1 MSWYF
6 KRKILQKRNIVMM
19 IILMFLLLISFF
31 GLTITWTIFNYKNNL
46 INKNY
51 EYRTLTINQNEDD
64 INDDILKVGSIENVT
79 FVGST
84 KYLNGSIVKVK
95 DFDVDDLKGS
105 IQIFPLISGRNIK
118 SSYDEN
124 TLEEGKII
132 CPKKFYP
139 HSLALSSDADNFDMG
154 IVYSKVLNGF
164 DYIGKKVEIKSESGE
179 QNYQFEIVGTYN
191 QNESLNSINT
201 CLVNIKDY
209 DKLASPYSGIGYG
222 VDNEGNEI
230 EDYYEY
236 EGLMVLVDK
245 LDNISKVK
253 SKLIELGYNVENYFV
268 LDNQSIFIYIYIP
281 LLICLIVLIVCIN
294 IIYNFIVKKTKE
306 KLRVYGI
313 QSAVGFENK
322 LILILN
328 LDIWENI
335 IVYGISFIF
344 SFVIYYIVLQI
355 LIRTLLYEFVYNS
368 VSVVVPVLFISMYF
382 GVLLLFI
389 VYVNRRLVTNILKRN
404 TSRLLKGE
412 LC

>member
-1 MSWYF
+1 MSWYL
-6 KRKILQKRNIVMM
+6 KRKIFQKRNIVMI
-19 IILMFLLLISFF
+19 IILMFLLIIYFF
-31 GLTITWTIFNYKNNL
+31 GLTITMTIFNYKNNL
-46 INKNY
+46 VNKNY
-51 EYRTLTINQNEDD
+51 EYRTLTINQKEEN
-64 INDDILKVGSIENVT
+64 INDDILKVGSIEDVT

-95 DFDVDDLKGS
+95 DFDVDDLKGT
-105 IQIFPLISGRNIK
+105 IQIFPLIPGRNIK
-118 SSYDEN
+118 SSYDED

-139 HSLALSSDADNFDMG
+139 HSLALNSDADNFDMG
-154 IVYSKVLNGF
+154 IVYSNVLNGE
-164 DYIGKKVEIKSESGE
+164 DYIGKKVEIKSESDE

-245 LDNISKVK
+245 LDNLSKVK

-322 LILILN
+322 LILN

-368 VSVVVPVLFISMYF
+368 VSIVVPVMLISVYF

-389 VYVNRRLVTNILKRN
+389 VFVNRRLVTNILKRN

-412 LC
+412 TC

>member
-1 MSWYF
+1 
-6 KRKILQKRNIVMM
+6 MM

-51 EYRTLTINQNEDD
+51 EYRTLTINQNEDN
-64 INDDILKVGSIENVT
+64 INDDISKVSSIENVA

-95 DFDVDDLKGS
+95 DFDVDDLRGS
-105 IQIFPLISGRNIK
+105 IQIFPLIPGRNIK

-154 IVYSKVLNGF
+154 IVYSKVLNGS
-164 DYIGKKVEIKSESGE
+164 DYIGKKVDIKSESGE

-245 LDNISKVK
+245 LDNLSKVK

-306 KLRVYGI
+306 KLKVYGI
-313 QSAVGFENK
+313 QSAVGFDNK
-322 LILILN
+322 LILN

-344 SFVIYYIVLQI
+344 SFVIYYIVLHI
-355 LIRTLLYEFVYNS
+355 LTRTLLYEFVYNS
-368 VSVVVPVLFISMYF
+368 ISIDVPVMLISVFF

-389 VYVNRRLVTNILKRN
+389 VFVNKRLVTNILKRN
-404 TSRLLKGE
+404 TSKLLKGE

>member
-1 MSWYF
+1 MSWYL

-51 EYRTLTINQNEDD
+51 EYRTLTINQKEDN
-64 INDDILKVGSIENVT
+64 INDDILKVSSIENVT

-154 IVYSKVLNGF
+154 IVYSNVLNGE

-322 LILILN
+322 LILN

>member
-19 IILMFLLLISFF
+19 VILMFLLIISFF

-51 EYRTLTINQNEDD
+51 EYRTLTINQKEKN
-64 INDDILKVGSIENVT
+64 INDDILKVGSIENVA

-105 IQIFPLISGRNIK
+105 IQIFPLIPGRNIK
-118 SSYDEN
+118 SNFDEN

-154 IVYSKVLNGF
+154 IVFSKVLNGS
-164 DYIGKKVEIKSESGE
+164 DYIGKKVDIKSESGE

-209 DKLASPYSGIGYG
+209 DKLASPYSGIGY
-222 VDNEGNEI
+222 EGNEI
-230 EDYYEY
+230 VDYYEY

-322 LILILN
+322 LILN

-368 VSVVVPVLFISMYF
+368 VSIVVPVMLISVYF

-389 VYVNRRLVTNILKRN
+389 VFVNRRLVTNILKRN
-404 TSRLLKGE
+404 TSKLLKGE

>member
-51 EYRTLTINQNEDD
+51 EYRTLTINQKEEN
-64 INDDILKVGSIENVT
+64 INDDISKVGSIENVT

-154 IVYSKVLNGF
+154 IVYSKVLNGS
-164 DYIGKKVEIKSESGE
+164 DYIGKKVDIKSESGE

-222 VDNEGNEI
+222 ADNEGNEI

-245 LDNISKVK
+245 LDNLSKVK

-322 LILILN
+322 LILN

-335 IVYGISFIF
+335 IVYGISFIL
-344 SFVIYYIVLQI
+344 SFVIYYIFLQI

-368 VSVVVPVLFISMYF
+368 VSIVVPVMLISVYF

-389 VYVNRRLVTNILKRN
+389 VFVNRRLVTNILKRN
-404 TSRLLKGE
+404 TSKLLKGE

>member
-19 IILMFLLLISFF
+19 VILMFLLLISFF
-31 GLTITWTIFNYKNNL
+31 GLTVTWTIFNYKNNI

-51 EYRTLTINQNEDD
+51 EYRTLTINQNEDN
-64 INDDILKVGSIENVT
+64 INDDISKVSSIENVA

-95 DFDVDDLKGS
+95 DFDVDDLRGS
-105 IQIFPLISGRNIK
+105 IQIFPLIPGRNIK

-154 IVYSKVLNGF
+154 IVYSDVLNGF

-322 LILILN
+322 LILN

-368 VSVVVPVLFISMYF
+368 VSIVVPVMLISVYF

-389 VYVNRRLVTNILKRN
+389 VFVNRRLVTNILKRN
-404 TSRLLKGE
+404 TSKLLNGE

>member
-51 EYRTLTINQNEDD
+51 EYRTLTINQKEEN
-64 INDDILKVGSIENVT
+64 INDDILKVSSIENVA

-95 DFDVDDLKGS
+95 DFDVDDLRGS

-201 CLVNIKDY
+201 CLVSIKDY

-306 KLRVYGI
+306 KLKVYGI
-313 QSAVGFENK
+313 QSAVGFDNK
-322 LILILN
+322 LILN

-368 VSVVVPVLFISMYF
+368 VSIDVPVMLISVYF

-389 VYVNRRLVTNILKRN
+389 VFVNRRLVTNILKRN

>member
-1 MSWYF
+1 
-6 KRKILQKRNIVMM
+6 MM
-19 IILMFLLLISFF
+19 VILMFLLLISFF
-31 GLTITWTIFNYKNNL
+31 GVTITWTIFNYKNNL

-51 EYRTLTINQNEDD
+51 EYRTLTINQNEDN
-64 INDDILKVGSIENVT
+64 INDDISKVSSIENVA

-95 DFDVDDLKGS
+95 DFDVDDLRGS
-105 IQIFPLISGRNIK
+105 IQIFPLIPGRNIK

-154 IVYSKVLNGF
+154 IVYSNVLNGS
-164 DYIGKKVEIKSESGE
+164 DYIGKKVDIKSESGE

-201 CLVNIKDY
+201 CLVSIKDY

-322 LILILN
+322 LILN

-368 VSVVVPVLFISMYF
+368 VSIVVPVMLISVYF

-389 VYVNRRLVTNILKRN
+389 VFVNRRLVTNILKRN
-404 TSRLLKGE
+404 TSKLLKGE

>member
-19 IILMFLLLISFF
+19 VILMFLLLISFF

-51 EYRTLTINQNEDD
+51 EYRTLTINQNEDN
-64 INDDILKVGSIENVT
+64 INDDISKVSSIENVA

-95 DFDVDDLKGS
+95 DFDVDDLRGS
-105 IQIFPLISGRNIK
+105 IQIFPLIPGRNIK

-154 IVYSKVLNGF
+154 IVYSNVLNGS
-164 DYIGKKVEIKSESGE
+164 DYIGKKVDIKSESGE

-201 CLVNIKDY
+201 CLVSIKDY

-245 LDNISKVK
+245 LDNLSKVK

-322 LILILN
+322 LILN

-368 VSVVVPVLFISMYF
+368 VSIVVPVMLISVYF

-389 VYVNRRLVTNILKRN
+389 VFVNRRLVTNILKRN
-404 TSRLLKGE
+404 TSKLLKGE

>member
-51 EYRTLTINQNEDD
+51 EYRTLTINQNEDN
-64 INDDILKVGSIENVT
+64 INDDISKVSSIENVA

-95 DFDVDDLKGS
+95 DFDTDDLRGS

-154 IVYSKVLNGF
+154 IVYSKVLNGS
-164 DYIGKKVEIKSESGE
+164 DYIGKKVDIKSESGE

-222 VDNEGNEI
+222 VDNEGDEI
-230 EDYYEY
+230 VDYYEY

-245 LDNISKVK
+245 LDNLSKVK

-281 LLICLIVLIVCIN
+281 LLIWLIVLIVCIS

-306 KLRVYGI
+306 KLKVYGI
-313 QSAVGFENK
+313 QSAVGFDNK
-322 LILILN
+322 LILN

-368 VSVVVPVLFISMYF
+368 ISIDVPVMLISVYF

-389 VYVNRRLVTNILKRN
+389 VFVNRRLVTNILKRN
-404 TSRLLKGE
+404 TSKLLKGE

>member
-6 KRKILQKRNIVMM
+6 KRKIFQKRNIVM
-19 IILMFLLLISFF
+19 IVILMFLLIISFF
-31 GLTITWTIFNYKNNL
+31 GLTITRTIFNYKNNL
-46 INKNY
+46 VNKNY
-51 EYRTLTINQNEDD
+51 EYRTLTINQKEEN

-84 KYLNGSIVKVK
+84 KYLNGSIVKFK

-105 IQIFPLISGRNIK
+105 IQIFPLIPGRNIK

-154 IVYSKVLNGF
+154 IVYSDVLNGE
-164 DYIGKKVEIKSESGE
+164 DYIGKKVDIKSESGE

-322 LILILN
+322 LILN

-368 VSVVVPVLFISMYF
+368 VSVVVPVMLISVYF

-389 VYVNRRLVTNILKRN
+389 VFVNRRLVTNILKRN
-404 TSRLLKGE
+404 TSKLLKGE

>member
-1 MSWYF
+1 MNWYF

-31 GLTITWTIFNYKNNL
+31 GLTVTWTIFNYKNNL

-51 EYRTLTINQNEDD
+51 EYRTLTINQKEDN
-64 INDDILKVGSIENVT
+64 INDDILKVSSIENVT

-322 LILILN
+322 LILN

-335 IVYGISFIF
+335 IVYGISFIL

-368 VSVVVPVLFISMYF
+368 VSIVVPVMLISVYF

-389 VYVNRRLVTNILKRN
+389 VFVNRRLVTNILKRN
-404 TSRLLKGE
+404 TSKLLKGE

>member
-19 IILMFLLLISFF
+19 VILMFLLLISFF

-51 EYRTLTINQNEDD
+51 EYRTLTINQNEDN
-64 INDDILKVGSIENVT
+64 INDDISKVSSIENVA

-95 DFDVDDLKGS
+95 DFDVDDLRGS
-105 IQIFPLISGRNIK
+105 IQIFPLIPGRNIK

-154 IVYSKVLNGF
+154 IVYSNVLNGS
-164 DYIGKKVEIKSESGE
+164 DYIGKKVDIKSESGK

-201 CLVNIKDY
+201 CLVSIKDY

-322 LILILN
+322 LILN

-368 VSVVVPVLFISMYF
+368 VSIVVPVMLISVYF

-389 VYVNRRLVTNILKRN
+389 VFVNRRLVTNILKRN
-404 TSRLLKGE
+404 TSKLLKGE

>member
-1 MSWYF
+1 MSWYL
-6 KRKILQKRNIVMM
+6 KRKIFQKRNIVMI
-19 IILMFLLLISFF
+19 IILMFLLIISFF
-31 GLTITWTIFNYKNNL
+31 GLTITMTIFNYKNNL
-46 INKNY
+46 VNKNY
-51 EYRTLTINQNEDD
+51 EYRTLTINQKEEN
-64 INDDILKVGSIENVT
+64 INDDILKVGSIEDVT

-95 DFDVDDLKGS
+95 DFDVDDLKGT
-105 IQIFPLISGRNIK
+105 IQIFPLIPGRNIK
-118 SSYDEN
+118 SSYDED

-139 HSLALSSDADNFDMG
+139 HSLALNSDADNFDMG
-154 IVYSKVLNGF
+154 IVYSNVLNGE
-164 DYIGKKVEIKSESGE
+164 DYIGKKVEIKSESDE

-245 LDNISKVK
+245 LDNLSKVK

-322 LILILN
+322 LILN

-344 SFVIYYIVLQI
+344 SFVIFYIVLQI

-368 VSVVVPVLFISMYF
+368 VSIVVPVLFISIYF

-412 LC
+412 TC

>member
-1 MSWYF
+1 
-6 KRKILQKRNIVMM
+6 
-19 IILMFLLLISFF
+19 MFLLIISFF

-51 EYRTLTINQNEDD
+51 EYRTLTINQKEKN
-64 INDDILKVGSIENVT
+64 INDDILKVGSIENVA

-154 IVYSKVLNGF
+154 IVYSKVLNGS
-164 DYIGKKVEIKSESGE
+164 DYIGKKVDITSESGE

-306 KLRVYGI
+306 KLKVYGI

-322 LILILN
+322 LILN

-368 VSVVVPVLFISMYF
+368 VSIVVPVMLISVYF

-389 VYVNRRLVTNILKRN
+389 VFVNRRLVTNILKRN
-404 TSRLLKGE
+404 TSKLLKGE

>member
-1 MSWYF
+1 MNWYF

-31 GLTITWTIFNYKNNL
+31 GLTVTWTIFNYKNNI

-51 EYRTLTINQNEDD
+51 EYRTLTINQKEDN
-64 INDDILKVGSIENVT
+64 INDDILKVSSIENVT

-322 LILILN
+322 LILN

-368 VSVVVPVLFISMYF
+368 VSIVVPVMLISVYF

-389 VYVNRRLVTNILKRN
+389 VFVNRRLVTNILKRN
-404 TSRLLKGE
+404 TSKLLKGE

>member
-51 EYRTLTINQNEDD
+51 EYRTLTINQKEDN
-64 INDDILKVGSIENVT
+64 INDDILKVGSIENVA

-95 DFDVDDLKGS
+95 DFDTDDLRGS

-154 IVYSKVLNGF
+154 IVYSKVLNGS
-164 DYIGKKVEIKSESGE
+164 DYIGKKVDIKSESGE

-230 EDYYEY
+230 VDYYEY

-306 KLRVYGI
+306 KLKVYGI
-313 QSAVGFENK
+313 QSAVGFDNK
-322 LILILN
+322 LILN

-368 VSVVVPVLFISMYF
+368 VSIVVPVMLISVYF

-389 VYVNRRLVTNILKRN
+389 VFVNRRLVTNILKRN
-404 TSRLLKGE
+404 TSKLLKGE

>member
-1 MSWYF
+1 MNWYF

-19 IILMFLLLISFF
+19 VILMFLLLISFF

-51 EYRTLTINQNEDD
+51 EYRTLTINQKEEN
-64 INDDILKVGSIENVT
+64 INDDISKVGSIENVA

-95 DFDVDDLKGS
+95 DFDVADLKGS

-154 IVYSKVLNGF
+154 IVYSDVLNGE

-322 LILILN
+322 LILN

-368 VSVVVPVLFISMYF
+368 VSIVVPVMLISVYF

-389 VYVNRRLVTNILKRN
+389 VFVNRRLVTNILKRN

>member
-1 MSWYF
+1 M
-6 KRKILQKRNIVMM
+6 I
-19 IILMFLLLISFF
+19 IILMFLLIISFF
-31 GLTITWTIFNYKNNL
+31 GLTITMTIFNYKNNL
-46 INKNY
+46 VNKNY
-51 EYRTLTINQNEDD
+51 EYRTLTINQKEEN
-64 INDDILKVGSIENVT
+64 INDDILKVGSIEDVT

-95 DFDVDDLKGS
+95 DFDVDDLKGT
-105 IQIFPLISGRNIK
+105 IQIFPLIPGRNIK
-118 SSYDEN
+118 SSYDED

-139 HSLALSSDADNFDMG
+139 HSLALNSDADNFDMG
-154 IVYSKVLNGF
+154 IVYSNVLNGE
-164 DYIGKKVEIKSESGE
+164 DYIGKKVEIKSESDE

-322 LILILN
+322 LILN

-344 SFVIYYIVLQI
+344 SFVIFYIVLQI

-368 VSVVVPVLFISMYF
+368 VSIVVPVLFISIYF

-412 LC
+412 TC

>member
-51 EYRTLTINQNEDD
+51 EYRTLTINQKEDN
-64 INDDILKVGSIENVT
+64 INDDISKVSSIENVA

-95 DFDVDDLKGS
+95 DFDTDDLRGS

-154 IVYSKVLNGF
+154 IVYSKVLNGS
-164 DYIGKKVEIKSESGE
+164 DYIGKKVDIKSESGE

-230 EDYYEY
+230 VDYYEY

-281 LLICLIVLIVCIN
+281 LLICLIVLIVCIS

-306 KLRVYGI
+306 KLKVYGI
-313 QSAVGFENK
+313 QSVVGFDNK
-322 LILILN
+322 LILN

-335 IVYGISFIF
+335 IVYGISFIL

-355 LIRTLLYEFVYNS
+355 LVRTLLYEFVYNS
-368 VSVVVPVLFISMYF
+368 ISIDVPVMLISVYF

-389 VYVNRRLVTNILKRN
+389 VFVNRRLVTNILKRN
-404 TSRLLKGE
+404 TSKLLKGE

>member
-51 EYRTLTINQNEDD
+51 EYRTLTINQNEDN
-64 INDDILKVGSIENVT
+64 INDDISKVSSIENVA

-95 DFDVDDLKGS
+95 DFDVDDLRGS
-105 IQIFPLISGRNIK
+105 IQIFPLIPGRNIK

-154 IVYSKVLNGF
+154 IVYSNVLNGS
-164 DYIGKKVEIKSESGE
+164 DYIGKKVDIKSESGE

-201 CLVNIKDY
+201 CLVSIKDY

-322 LILILN
+322 LILN

-335 IVYGISFIF
+335 IVYGISFIL

-368 VSVVVPVLFISMYF
+368 VSIVVPVLLISIYF

-389 VYVNRRLVTNILKRN
+389 VFVNRRLVTNILKRN
-404 TSRLLKGE
+404 TSKLLKGE

>member
-51 EYRTLTINQNEDD
+51 EYRTLTINQNEDN
-64 INDDILKVGSIENVT
+64 INDDISKVSSIENVA

-95 DFDVDDLKGS
+95 DFDTDDLRGS

-154 IVYSKVLNGF
+154 IVYSKVLNGS
-164 DYIGKKVEIKSESGE
+164 DYIGKKVDIKSESGE

-230 EDYYEY
+230 VDYYEY

-281 LLICLIVLIVCIN
+281 LLICLIVLIVCIS

-306 KLRVYGI
+306 KLKVYGI
-313 QSAVGFENK
+313 QSVVGFDNK
-322 LILILN
+322 LILN

-335 IVYGISFIF
+335 IVYGISFIL

-355 LIRTLLYEFVYNS
+355 LVRTLLDEFVYNS
-368 VSVVVPVLFISMYF
+368 ISIDVPVMLISVYF

-389 VYVNRRLVTNILKRN
+389 VFVNRRLVTNILKRN
-404 TSRLLKGE
+404 TSKLLKGE

>member
-1 MSWYF
+1 MSWYL

-51 EYRTLTINQNEDD
+51 EYRTLTINQKEDN

-154 IVYSKVLNGF
+154 IVYSKVLNGS
-164 DYIGKKVEIKSESGE
+164 DYIGKKVDITSESGE

-306 KLRVYGI
+306 KLKVYGI

-322 LILILN
+322 LILN

-368 VSVVVPVLFISMYF
+368 VSIVVPVMLISVYF

-389 VYVNRRLVTNILKRN
+389 VFVNRRLVTNILKRN
-404 TSRLLKGE
+404 TSKLLKGE

>member
-6 KRKILQKRNIVMM
+6 KRKIFQKRNIVMM
-19 IILMFLLLISFF
+19 IILMFLLIISFF

-51 EYRTLTINQNEDD
+51 EYRTLTINQKEKN
-64 INDDILKVGSIENVT
+64 INDDILKVGSIENVA

-105 IQIFPLISGRNIK
+105 IQIFPLIPGRNIK
-118 SSYDEN
+118 SNFDEN

-139 HSLALSSDADNFDMG
+139 HSLALSSDDDNFDMG
-154 IVYSKVLNGF
+154 IVYSKVLNGS
-164 DYIGKKVEIKSESGE
+164 DYIGKKVDIKSESGE

-322 LILILN
+322 LILN

-368 VSVVVPVLFISMYF
+368 VSIVVPVMLISVYF

-389 VYVNRRLVTNILKRN
+389 VFVNRRLVTNILKRN
-404 TSRLLKGE
+404 TSKLLKGE

>member
-1 MSWYF
+1 MNWYF

-19 IILMFLLLISFF
+19 IILMFIHIISFY
-31 GLTITWTIFNYKNNL
+31 GLTITMTIFNYKNNL
-46 INKNY
+46 VNKNY
-51 EYRTLTINQNEDD
+51 EYRTLTINQKEEN
-64 INDDILKVGSIENVT
+64 INDDILKVGSIEDVT

-95 DFDVDDLKGS
+95 DFDVDDLKGT
-105 IQIFPLISGRNIK
+105 IQIFPLIPGRNIK
-118 SSYDEN
+118 SSYDED

-139 HSLALSSDADNFDMG
+139 HSLALNSDADNFDMG
-154 IVYSKVLNGF
+154 IVYSNVLNGE
-164 DYIGKKVEIKSESGE
+164 DYIGKKVDIKSESGE

-201 CLVNIKDY
+201 CIVKIKDY

-245 LDNISKVK
+245 LDNLSKVK

-313 QSAVGFENK
+313 QSAVGCENK
-322 LILILN
+322 LILN

-344 SFVIYYIVLQI
+344 SFVIFYIVLQI

-368 VSVVVPVLFISMYF
+368 VSIVVPVMLISVYF
-382 GVLLLFI
+382 GVILLFI
-389 VYVNRRLVTNILKRN
+389 VYINRIVFNNNLKIN
-404 TSRLLKGE
+404 TSILLKGDT
-412 LC
+412 C

>member
-1 MSWYF
+1 MSWYL

-51 EYRTLTINQNEDD
+51 EYRTLTINQKEDN
-64 INDDILKVGSIENVT
+64 INDDILKVSSIENVT

-268 LDNQSIFIYIYIP
+268 LDNQYVFIYIYIP

-322 LILILN
+322 LILN

-368 VSVVVPVLFISMYF
+368 ISIDVPVMLISVYF

-389 VYVNRRLVTNILKRN
+389 VFVNRRLVTNILKRN
-404 TSRLLKGE
+404 TSKLLKGE

>member
-51 EYRTLTINQNEDD
+51 EYRTLTINQNEDN
-64 INDDILKVGSIENVT
+64 INDDISKVSSIENVA

-95 DFDVDDLKGS
+95 DFDVDDLRGS

-154 IVYSKVLNGF
+154 IVYSKVLNGS
-164 DYIGKKVEIKSESGE
+164 DYIGKKVDIKSESGE

-222 VDNEGNEI
+222 VDNEGDEI
-230 EDYYEY
+230 VDYYEY

-245 LDNISKVK
+245 LDNLSKVK

-306 KLRVYGI
+306 KLKVYGI
-313 QSAVGFENK
+313 QSAVGFDNK
-322 LILILN
+322 LILN

-368 VSVVVPVLFISMYF
+368 ISIDVPVMLISVYF

-389 VYVNRRLVTNILKRN
+389 VFVNRRLVTNILKRN
-404 TSRLLKGE
+404 TSKLLKGE

>member
-1 MSWYF
+1 MSWYL

-51 EYRTLTINQNEDD
+51 EYRTLTINQKEDN
-64 INDDILKVGSIENVT
+64 INDDILKVSSIENVT

-201 CLVNIKDY
+201 CLVNIKDMIN
-209 DKLASPYSGIGYG
+209 LLHHI
-222 VDNEGNEI
+222 V
-230 EDYYEY
+230 
-236 EGLMVLVDK
+236 VLVMG
-245 LDNISKVK
+245 LIMKVMK
-253 SKLIELGYNVENYFV
+253 
-268 LDNQSIFIYIYIP
+268 
-281 LLICLIVLIVCIN
+281 
-294 IIYNFIVKKTKE
+294 
-306 KLRVYGI
+306 
-313 QSAVGFENK
+313 
-322 LILILN
+322 
-328 LDIWENI
+328 
-335 IVYGISFIF
+335 
-344 SFVIYYIVLQI
+344 
-355 LIRTLLYEFVYNS
+355 
-368 VSVVVPVLFISMYF
+368 
-382 GVLLLFI
+382 
-389 VYVNRRLVTNILKRN
+389 
-404 TSRLLKGE
+404 
-412 LC
+412 

>member
-51 EYRTLTINQNEDD
+51 EYRTLTINQKEDN
-64 INDDILKVGSIENVT
+64 INDDILKVSSIENVT

-245 LDNISKVK
+245 LDNLSKVK

-322 LILILN
+322 LILN

>member
-51 EYRTLTINQNEDD
+51 EYRTLTINQKEEN
-64 INDDILKVGSIENVT
+64 INDDISKVGSIENVA

-105 IQIFPLISGRNIK
+105 IQIFPLIPGRNIK

-139 HSLALSSDADNFDMG
+139 HSLALNSDADNFDMG

-201 CLVNIKDY
+201 CLVSIKDY

-230 EDYYEY
+230 VDYYEY

-306 KLRVYGI
+306 KLKVYGI
-313 QSAVGFENK
+313 QSAVGFDNK
-322 LILILN
+322 LILN

-368 VSVVVPVLFISMYF
+368 VSIVVPVMLISVYF

-389 VYVNRRLVTNILKRN
+389 VFVNRRLVTNILKRN
-404 TSRLLKGE
+404 TSKLLKGE

>member
-1 MSWYF
+1 MSWYL

-51 EYRTLTINQNEDD
+51 EYRTLTINQKEDN
-64 INDDILKVGSIENVT
+64 INDDILKVGSIENVA

-105 IQIFPLISGRNIK
+105 IQIFPLIPGRNIK
-118 SSYDEN
+118 SNFDEN

-154 IVYSKVLNGF
+154 IVYSNVLNGE

-245 LDNISKVK
+245 LDNLSKVK

-322 LILILN
+322 LILN

-368 VSVVVPVLFISMYF
+368 VSIVVPVMLISVYF

-389 VYVNRRLVTNILKRN
+389 VFVNRRLVTNILKRN

>member
-51 EYRTLTINQNEDD
+51 EYRTLTINQKEDN
-64 INDDILKVGSIENVT
+64 INDDILKVGSIENVA

-95 DFDVDDLKGS
+95 DFDIDDLRGS

-132 CPKKFYP
+132 CPRKFYP

-154 IVYSKVLNGF
+154 IVYSKVLNGS
-164 DYIGKKVEIKSESGE
+164 DYIGKKVDIKSESGE

-230 EDYYEY
+230 VDYYEY

-306 KLRVYGI
+306 KLKVYGI
-313 QSAVGFENK
+313 QSAVGFDNK
-322 LILILN
+322 LILN

-368 VSVVVPVLFISMYF
+368 ISIDVPVMLISVYF

-389 VYVNRRLVTNILKRN
+389 VFVNRRLVTNILKRN
-404 TSRLLKGE
+404 TSKLLKGE

>member
-1 MSWYF
+1 MSWYL

-51 EYRTLTINQNEDD
+51 EYRTLTINQKEDN
-64 INDDILKVGSIENVT
+64 INDDILKVSSIENVT

-245 LDNISKVK
+245 LDNLSKVK

-322 LILILN
+322 LILN

>member
-322 LILILN
+322 LILN

>member
-51 EYRTLTINQNEDD
+51 EYRTLTINQKEEN
-64 INDDILKVGSIENVT
+64 INDDILKVSSIENVA

-95 DFDVDDLKGS
+95 DFDVDDLRGS

-201 CLVNIKDY
+201 CLVSIKDY

-245 LDNISKVK
+245 LDNLSKVK

-306 KLRVYGI
+306 KLKVYGI
-313 QSAVGFENK
+313 QSAVGFDNK
-322 LILILN
+322 LILN

-368 VSVVVPVLFISMYF
+368 VSIDVPVMLISVYF

-389 VYVNRRLVTNILKRN
+389 VFVNRRLVTNILKRN

>member
-1 MSWYF
+1 MSWYL
-6 KRKILQKRNIVMM
+6 KRKIFQKRNIVMI
-19 IILMFLLLISFF
+19 IILMFLLIISFF
-31 GLTITWTIFNYKNNL
+31 GLTITMTIFNYKNNL
-46 INKNY
+46 VNKNY
-51 EYRTLTINQNEDD
+51 EYRTLTINQKEEN
-64 INDDILKVGSIENVT
+64 INDDILKVGSIEDVT

-95 DFDVDDLKGS
+95 DFDVDDLKGT
-105 IQIFPLISGRNIK
+105 IQIFPLIPGRNIK
-118 SSYDEN
+118 SSYDED

-139 HSLALSSDADNFDMG
+139 HSLALNSDADNFDMG
-154 IVYSKVLNGF
+154 IVYSNVLNGE
-164 DYIGKKVEIKSESGE
+164 DYIGKKVEIKSESDE

-245 LDNISKVK
+245 LDNLSKVK

-322 LILILN
+322 LILN

-368 VSVVVPVLFISMYF
+368 VSIVVPVMLISVYF

-389 VYVNRRLVTNILKRN
+389 VFVNRRLVTNILKRN
-404 TSRLLKGE
+404 TSRLLTGE
-412 LC
+412 TC

>member
-51 EYRTLTINQNEDD
+51 EYRTLTINQNEDN
-64 INDDILKVGSIENVT
+64 INDDISKVSSIENVA

-95 DFDVDDLKGS
+95 DFDTDDLRGS

-154 IVYSKVLNGF
+154 IVYSKVLNGS
-164 DYIGKKVEIKSESGE
+164 DYIGKKVDIKSESGE

-230 EDYYEY
+230 VDYYEY

-281 LLICLIVLIVCIN
+281 LLICLIVLIVCIS

-306 KLRVYGI
+306 KLKVYGI
-313 QSAVGFENK
+313 QSVVGFDNK
-322 LILILN
+322 LILN

-335 IVYGISFIF
+335 IVYGISFIL

-355 LIRTLLYEFVYNS
+355 LVRTLLYEFVYNS
-368 VSVVVPVLFISMYF
+368 ISIDVPVMLISVYF

-389 VYVNRRLVTNILKRN
+389 VFVNRRLVTNILKRN

>member
-1 MSWYF
+1 MNWYF
-6 KRKILQKRNIVMM
+6 KRKILQKRNIVMI
-19 IILMFLLLISFF
+19 IILMFLLIISFF

-51 EYRTLTINQNEDD
+51 EYRTLTINQKEEN
-64 INDDILKVGSIENVT
+64 INDDISKVGSIENVA

-95 DFDVDDLKGS
+95 DFDVADLKGS
-105 IQIFPLISGRNIK
+105 IQIFPLIPGRNIK

-154 IVYSKVLNGF
+154 IVYSKVLNGS
-164 DYIGKKVEIKSESGE
+164 DYIGKKVDITSESGE

-306 KLRVYGI
+306 KLKVYGI

-322 LILILN
+322 LILN

-368 VSVVVPVLFISMYF
+368 VSIVVPVMLISVYF

-389 VYVNRRLVTNILKRN
+389 VFVNRRLVTNILKRN
-404 TSRLLKGE
+404 TSKLLKGE

>member
-95 DFDVDDLKGS
+95 DFDVADLKGS
-105 IQIFPLISGRNIK
+105 IQIFPLIPGRNIK

-322 LILILN
+322 LILN

>member
-19 IILMFLLLISFF
+19 VILMFLLLISFF

-51 EYRTLTINQNEDD
+51 EYRTLTINQNEDN
-64 INDDILKVGSIENVT
+64 INDDISKVSSIENVA

-95 DFDVDDLKGS
+95 DFDVDDLRGS
-105 IQIFPLISGRNIK
+105 IQIFPLIPGRNIK

-154 IVYSKVLNGF
+154 IVYSNVLNGS
-164 DYIGKKVEIKSESGE
+164 DYIGKKVDIKSESGE

-201 CLVNIKDY
+201 CLVSIKDY

-322 LILILN
+322 LILN

-368 VSVVVPVLFISMYF
+368 VSIVVPVMLISVYF

-389 VYVNRRLVTNILKRN
+389 VFVNRRLVTNILKRN